1 MKTNEEI
8 KSYEPENFEENY
20 KAYLVGLLST
30 DYECVMNDRLP
41 KKKKIGL
48 MIYLRDVA
56 WFVIIYT

>member
-30 DYECVMNDRLP
+30 DYECVMND
-41 KKKKIGL
+41 KIG
-48 MIYLRDVA
+48 RASCRERV
-56 WFVIIYT
+56 